1 LRLRQ
6 TPNANFAQNFII
18 DEVIFDFVIN
28 LRNLIPAH
36 PMNTKLPS
44 AINVFACILIMSS
57 AAVIPAFAG
66 PLVTNGN
73 LETWNSVSGT
83 PPQGS
88 PTGWAGA
95 GSVIRSAGLV
105 AGSTYSGVI
114 QAGQSGL
121 YTTTLLES
129 IPQFELSFVLA
140 VTDPGSTTS
149 RSFNLQLSQSAGQ
162 FLNFRTV
169 RGSSGAGFLTLQVFN
184 VATSGWTNLVE
195 NLSASVYA
203 GGATNSFTTLNPY
216 ALTLDVNLTGTPS
229 WSLSYGAVGGST
241 TTLSNM
247 TIFSANPTVGGALTQ
262 FGFAG
267 GASASNYGVDNI
279 SAISVPEP
287 GTAMLAL
294 VGGFIFVAKLRRKM

>member
-1 LRLRQ
+1 
-6 TPNANFAQNFII
+6 
-18 DEVIFDFVIN
+18 
-28 LRNLIPAH
+28 
-36 PMNTKLPS
+36 MNTKLPPT
-44 AINVFACILIMSS
+44 ITTFACILTLTL

-66 PLVTNGN
+66 PLITNGD
-73 LETWNSVSGT
+73 LENWNTVSGT

-88 PTGWAGA
+88 PTGWLGA

-129 IPQFELSFVLA
+129 TPQFELSFVLA
-140 VTDPGSTTS
+140 ATDPGSVSS
-149 RSFNLQLSQSAGQ
+149 RSMQLQLSQSAGV

-169 RGSSGAGFLTLQVFN
+169 RGSSGAGFVTLQVFN
-184 VATSGWTNLVE
+184 VATSGWSNLVQ
-195 NLSASVYA
+195 NLNASVYA

-229 WSLSYGAVGGST
+229 WSLSYGVVGGSV

-279 SAISVPEP
+279 SAIAVPEP

-294 VGGFIFVAKLRRKM
+294 LGGFILVAKLRRKM

>member
-1 LRLRQ
+1 
-6 TPNANFAQNFII
+6 
-18 DEVIFDFVIN
+18 
-28 LRNLIPAH
+28 
-36 PMNTKLPS
+36 MNKKLPS
-44 AINVFACILIMSS
+44 AIKILAFTLTLAF

-66 PLVTNGN
+66 SLITNGN
-73 LETWNSVSGT
+73 LEAWGAVSGT

-95 GSVIRSAGLV
+95 GSVIRSTGLV
-105 AGSTYSGVI
+105 PGSTYSGVI

-121 YTTTLLES
+121 YASTLLES
-129 IPQFELSFVLA
+129 TAQFELSFVLA
-140 VTDPGSTTS
+140 ATDPGSASS
-149 RSFNLQLSQSAGQ
+149 RSFNLQLSQASGT

-169 RGSSGAGFLTLQVFN
+169 RGSSGAGFLTLQVYNIATTSWSN
-184 VATSGWTNLVE
+184 VVQNL
-195 NLSASVYA
+195 NASVYT

-216 ALTLDVNLTGTPS
+216 ALTLDVSLTGTPS
-229 WSLSYGAVGGST
+229 WSLSYGAVGGSV

-287 GTAMLAL
+287 GVAVLAL
-294 VGGFIFVAKLRRKM
+294 VGGFLLVAKLRRKM